1 MKIWGMQLKE
11 RLGESYGLYMLVLDK
26 KTCQLPT

>member
-11 RLGESYGLYMLVLDK
+11 HLGESYGLYMLVLDK
-26 KTCQLPT
+26 KTDVN